1 MGGERVDR
9 SEYGFAIIASSLR
22 DEFVPPHSSPLE
34 EVAPRA
40 SFPPSPLPLVL
51 PTPEIA
57 TFRGTNAETIRLCN
71 LWL

>member
-1 MGGERVDR
+1 MEGERVDR

-22 DEFVPPHSSPLE
+22 DEFVPPHSSLE

-40 SFPPSPLPLVL
+40 SFPPSPLPLLL

>member
-40 SFPPSPLPLVL
+40 SFPPSPHARNCDIPGDERRNYSTL
-51 PTPEIA
+51 
-57 TFRGTNAETIRLCN
+57 
-71 LWL
+71 